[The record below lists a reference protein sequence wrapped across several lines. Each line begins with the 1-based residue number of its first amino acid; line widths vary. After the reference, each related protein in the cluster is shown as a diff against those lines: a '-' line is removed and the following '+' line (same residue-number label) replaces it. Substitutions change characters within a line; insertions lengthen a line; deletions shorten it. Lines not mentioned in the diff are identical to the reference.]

1 MQRITYFLATA
12 SLLLLSACSKTDND
26 VGSIADDGGGGTAQT
41 GGSTSSQG
49 GASGGV
55 GSGGVG
61 SGGNTSQTGGT
72 LSSQGGAD
80 GGVQDAPQDL
90 TGEVAQ
96 HPYVSNGAS
105 CLDYPYVGQ
114 RVFPVDPSIWPAST
128 AGQVWPACTLNC
140 TTIMAVAG
148 DGMAPL
154 DQALP
159 AGPCDDEG
167 ATCGAPRL
175 MSGWQ
180 GPCTNTGGPGNAY
193 ACVCRGQNWHC
204 AIVSQGMN
212 MGTDLSCLAP
222 SCTRIGTAVTWSTTQ
237 ICACNTCLD
246 LCSSDG
252 ECQSGHCNLN
262 QVCNVTSSC
271 PGPDECLATCH
282 GTCAPAPSDGGQT
295 IDGGDAS
302 SGASLD

>member
-1 MQRITYFLATA
+1 MQRITCFLATA

-26 VGSIADDGGGGTAQT
+26 VGSIGDDGGGGTSQT

-61 SGGNTSQTGGT
+61 SGGTPSQTGGA
-72 LSSQGGAD
+72 LSSQGGTD

-90 TGEVAQ
+90 AGEVAQ

-105 CLDYPYVGQ
+105 CVDYPYVGQ
-114 RVFPVDPSIWPAST
+114 RVFPVDPSILPSLP
-128 AGQVWPACTLNC
+128 AGQAWPSCTLNC
-140 TTIMAVAG
+140 TTVMAVAG
-148 DGMAPL
+148 DGTAPL

-167 ATCGAPRL
+167 ATCGDG

-180 GPCTNTGGPGNAY
+180 GPCTNTGAPLNNYG
-193 ACVCRGQNWHC
+193 CVCRGHSWHC

-222 SCTRIGTAVTWSTTQ
+222 SCSLIGTAVTWSTAQ

-262 QVCNVTSSC
+262 QVCQTSGNC
-271 PGPDECLATCH
+271 PGPDECLATCY
-282 GTCAPAPSDGGQT
+282 GTCAPAPSDGGQA